1 MSAAAV
7 TDSNVIGER
16 QRGGTRLLRRMFS
29 AEPWVAAAFMILSFA
44 LGVFWFTVL
53 VTLISTGGGMLITLV
68 GLPILVLA
76 MYAWIAGARGE
87 RWRVRV
93 FFATTIPDPHRPLP
107 EGSWVAKLKAQAG
120 DGATWKELAYLLLLF
135 PIGIAEFVVTV
146 VLIAAAAMHL
156 TFPAWYWAT
165 PDDWTPY
172 GAGWRIDTLP
182 EALLFAAAGV
192 LIFLLAMVV
201 LIGMGRAHLAFA
213 QWLLGPNREKE
224 LEERVSTLT
233 ESRSRVIDAVAE
245 ERRRIERD
253 LHDGAQQRLVALA
266 MDLGMAKEKLDSD
279 PAAART
285 LVEEAHDQ
293 AKRALTEMR
302 DLVRGIH
309 PAVLTDRG
317 LDAAISAL
325 AGRSPVPVSVEVDL
339 PHRLPDAIE
348 TNAYFAVAEALANV
362 GKHSRATQA
371 RVIVRCEGETL
382 VIEVADDGVGGADL
396 AKGTGLSGL
405 RDRMAALDGKLLVSS
420 PVGGPTWV
428 RAELPCGS

>member
-1 MSAAAV
+1 
-7 TDSNVIGER
+7 
-16 QRGGTRLLRRMFS
+16 MFS
-29 AEPWVAAAFMILSFA
+29 AEPWVAAAFMILSFV
-44 LGVFWFTVL
+44 LGVFWFCL
-53 VTLISTGGGMLITLV
+53 LITLISTGGGALITLI

-76 MYAWIAGARGE
+76 MYAWIAGAKSE

-93 FFATTIPDPHRPLP
+93 FFGTAISDPYAPLP
-107 EGSWVAKLKAQAG
+107 EGSWFTRLRTRLG
-120 DGATWKELAYLLLLF
+120 DAATWKDLAYMLLLF
-135 PIGIAEFVVTV
+135 PIGIVEFVVTT
-146 VLIAAAAMHL
+146 VLVAAALMHL
-156 TFPAWYWAT
+156 TLPSWYWAT
-165 PDDWTPY
+165 SDDWTPY
-172 GAGWRIDTLP
+172 DTGWHVDTLP
-182 EALLFAAAGV
+182 EALLFAAGGIV
-192 LIFLLAMVV
+192 ILLLAMLV
-201 LIGMGRAHLAFA
+201 LIGMGRAHVALARG
-213 QWLLGPNREKE
+213 LLGRNREKE

-279 PAAART
+279 PVAART
-285 LVEEAHDQ
+285 LVEAAHDQ

-339 PHRLPDAIE
+339 PQRLPDAIE
-348 TNAYFAVAEALANV
+348 TNAYFVVAEALANV

-382 VIEVADDGVGGADL
+382 IIEVADDGVGGADP
-396 AKGTGLSGL
+396 AQGTGLSGL
-405 RDRMAALDGKLLVSS
+405 RDRMAALDGKLLISS